1 MGNAEYMGIV
11 ESQLLFNQE
20 GDHFPVCLARHLHFS
35 SLGWPTYHARLR
47 LTPQPPLM
55 LKLIPGMDTVDTMD
69 TDHMDTI
76 DPTVTDTGVERRGK
90 LSPPLMLRL
99 IPGMDTMAV
108 TTDTDP
114 TTDTTDTDTDTGVER
129 RGKLM
134 LPLTLPLMPKLIPG
148 MDTMAV
154 TTDTE
159 DLMVTTDLMDMP
171 TGVR

>member
-1 MGNAEYMGIV
+1 MGIV

-76 DPTVTDTGVERRGK
+76 DPT
-90 LSPPLMLRL
+90 
-99 IPGMDTMAV
+99 
-108 TTDTDP
+108 
-114 TTDTTDTDTDTGVER
+114 DTDTGAER

-134 LPLTLPLMPKLIPG
+134 LSLTLPLMPKPIPG

-159 DLMVTTDLMDMP
+159 DLMVTTDLTDMP

>member
-1 MGNAEYMGIV
+1 MGIV

-35 SLGWPTYHARLR
+35 SLGWPTYHARLK

-55 LKLIPGMDTVDTMD
+55 LKLIPGMDTVDTID

-90 LSPPLMLRL
+90 LSPPLRL

-114 TTDTTDTDTDTGVER
+114 TTDTTDTDTDTGAER
-129 RGKLM
+129 RGKLKLN
-134 LPLTLPLMPKLIPG
+134 LPLPLKPRPIPG

-159 DLMVTTDLMDMP
+159 DLMVTTDLTDMP

>member
-1 MGNAEYMGIV
+1 MGIV

-55 LKLIPGMDTVDTMD
+55 LKLIPGMDTLDTMD

-76 DPTVTDTGVERRGK
+76 DPTVTDTG
-90 LSPPLMLRL
+90 
-99 IPGMDTMAV
+99 A
-108 TTDTDP
+108 
-114 TTDTTDTDTDTGVER
+114 ER

-134 LPLTLPLMPKLIPG
+134 LSLTLPLMPKPIPG

-159 DLMVTTDLMDMP
+159 DLMVTTDLTDMP

>member
-1 MGNAEYMGIV
+1 MGIV
-11 ESQLLFNQE
+11 DSQLLFKQE

-35 SLGWPTYHARLR
+35 SLGWPTYHARLK
-47 LTPQPPLM
+47 LTLYPKLM
-55 LKLIPGMDTVDTMD
+55 P
-69 TDHMDTI
+69 
-76 DPTVTDTGVERRGK
+76 
-90 LSPPLMLRL
+90 RL
-99 IPGMDTMAV
+99 IPGMDTMVV

-129 RGKLM
+129 RGKLKLS
-134 LPLTLPLMPKLIPG
+134 LPLPLKPKPKPIPG

-159 DLMVTTDLMDMP
+159 DLMVTTDLTDMP

>member
-1 MGNAEYMGIV
+1 MGIV

-47 LTPQPPLM
+47 LTLQPPLM
-55 LKLIPGMDTVDTMD
+55 LKLIPGMDTLDTMD

-90 LSPPLMLRL
+90 LMLPLTLPLMPKP
-99 IPGMDTMAV
+99 IPGMDIMAV

-114 TTDTTDTDTDTGVER
+114 GVER

-134 LPLTLPLMPKLIPG
+134 LPLTLPLMP
-148 MDTMAV
+148 
-154 TTDTE
+154 
-159 DLMVTTDLMDMP
+159 
-171 TGVR
+171 

>member
-1 MGNAEYMGIV
+1 MGIV

-20 GDHFPVCLARHLHFS
+20 GDHFPLCLARHLHFS

-47 LTPQPPLM
+47 LTLQPPLM
-55 LKLIPGMDTVDTMD
+55 LKLIPGMDTLDTMD

-76 DPTVTDTGVERRGK
+76 DPTVTDTG
-90 LSPPLMLRL
+90 
-99 IPGMDTMAV
+99 A
-108 TTDTDP
+108 
-114 TTDTTDTDTDTGVER
+114 ER

-134 LPLTLPLMPKLIPG
+134 LSLTLPLMPKPIPG

-159 DLMVTTDLMDMP
+159 ALMVTTDLTDMP

>member
-1 MGNAEYMGIV
+1 MGIV

-90 LSPPLMLRL
+90 LSPPLMLML

-129 RGKLM
+129 RGKLN
-134 LPLTLPLMPKLIPG
+134 LPLPLKPRPIPG

-159 DLMVTTDLMDMP
+159 DLMVTTDLTDMP

>member
-1 MGNAEYMGIV
+1 MGIV
-11 ESQLLFNQE
+11 ESQLLLNQE

-47 LTPQPPLM
+47 LTLQPPLM
-55 LKLIPGMDTVDTMD
+55 LRLIPGMDTVDTMD

-90 LSPPLMLRL
+90 LSLPLRL

>member
-1 MGNAEYMGIV
+1 MGIV

-55 LKLIPGMDTVDTMD
+55 LKLIPGMDTLDTMD
-69 TDHMDTI
+69 TDH
-76 DPTVTDTGVERRGK
+76 
-90 LSPPLMLRL
+90 
-99 IPGMDTMAV
+99 MDTMAV

-114 TTDTTDTDTDTGVER
+114 TTDTTDTDTDTGAER

-134 LPLTLPLMPKLIPG
+134 LSLTLPLMPKLIPG

-159 DLMVTTDLMDMP
+159 DLMVTTDLTDMP

>member
-1 MGNAEYMGIV
+1 MGIV

-55 LKLIPGMDTVDTMD
+55 LKLIPGMDTLDTMD
-69 TDHMDTI
+69 TDH
-76 DPTVTDTGVERRGK
+76 
-90 LSPPLMLRL
+90 
-99 IPGMDTMAV
+99 MDTMAV

-114 TTDTTDTDTDTGVER
+114 TTDTTDTDTDTGAER

-134 LPLTLPLMPKLIPG
+134 LSLPLMPKLIPG

-159 DLMVTTDLMDMP
+159 DLMVTTDL
-171 TGVR
+171 

>member
-1 MGNAEYMGIV
+1 MGIV

-35 SLGWPTYHARLR
+35 SLAWPTYHARLR
-47 LTPQPPLM
+47 LTLQ
-55 LKLIPGMDTVDTMD
+55 
-69 TDHMDTI
+69 
-76 DPTVTDTGVERRGK
+76 
-90 LSPPLMLRL
+90 PPLMLRL

>member
-1 MGNAEYMGIV
+1 MGIV

-47 LTPQPPLM
+47 LTLQPPLM
-55 LKLIPGMDTVDTMD
+55 LRLIPGMDTVDTMD
-69 TDHMDTI
+69 TTDT
-76 DPTVTDTGVERRGK
+76 VTGVERRGK
-90 LSPPLMLRL
+90 LSLPLLLMLMPPLMLRL

-129 RGKLM
+129 RGKLS
-134 LPLTLPLMPKLIPG
+134 LPL
-148 MDTMAV
+148 
-154 TTDTE
+154 
-159 DLMVTTDLMDMP
+159 
-171 TGVR
+171 

>member
-1 MGNAEYMGIV
+1 MGIV

-55 LKLIPGMDTVDTMD
+55 LKLIPGMDTLDTMD

-129 RGKLM
+129 RGKLK
-134 LPLTLPLMPKLIPG
+134 PDPKPIPG

-154 TTDTE
+154 TTDT
-159 DLMVTTDLMDMP
+159 DPTTD
-171 TGVR
+171 TT

>member
-1 MGNAEYMGIV
+1 MGIV

-55 LKLIPGMDTVDTMD
+55 LKLIPGMDTM
-69 TDHMDTI
+69 
-76 DPTVTDTGVERRGK
+76 E
-90 LSPPLMLRL
+90 
-99 IPGMDTMAV
+99 V

-114 TTDTTDTDTDTGVER
+114 TTDTTDTDTDTGAER

-134 LPLTLPLMPKLIPG
+134 LSLTLPLMPKPIPG

-159 DLMVTTDLMDMP
+159 DLMVTTDLTDMP

>member
-1 MGNAEYMGIV
+1 MGIV

-47 LTPQPPLM
+47 LTLQPPLM
-55 LKLIPGMDTVDTMD
+55 LRLIPG
-69 TDHMDTI
+69 MDTI

-90 LSPPLMLRL
+90 LSLPLLLMLMPPLMLRL

-129 RGKLM
+129 RGKLS
-134 LPLTLPLMPKLIPG
+134 PP
-148 MDTMAV
+148 
-154 TTDTE
+154 
-159 DLMVTTDLMDMP
+159 
-171 TGVR
+171 

>member
-1 MGNAEYMGIV
+1 MGIV

-47 LTPQPPLM
+47 LTLQPPLM
-55 LKLIPGMDTVDTMD
+55 LRLIPGMDTVDTMD

-76 DPTVTDTGVERRGK
+76 DPTVTDTGVERRG
-90 LSPPLMLRL
+90 RL

-159 DLMVTTDLMDMP
+159 DLMVTTDLTDMP

>member
-1 MGNAEYMGIV
+1 MGV

-47 LTPQPPLM
+47 LTLQPPLM
-55 LKLIPGMDTVDTMD
+55 LKLIPGMDTLDTM
-69 TDHMDTI
+69 
-76 DPTVTDTGVERRGK
+76 
-90 LSPPLMLRL
+90 
-99 IPGMDTMAV
+99 
-108 TTDTDP
+108 DTDP

-159 DLMVTTDLMDMP
+159 DLMVTTDLTDMP

>member
-1 MGNAEYMGIV
+1 MGIV

-76 DPTVTDTGVERRGK
+76 DPTVTDTV
-90 LSPPLMLRL
+90 
-99 IPGMDTMAV
+99 AV

-114 TTDTTDTDTDTGVER
+114 TTDTTDTDTDTGAER

-134 LPLTLPLMPKLIPG
+134 LS
-148 MDTMAV
+148 
-154 TTDTE
+154 
-159 DLMVTTDLMDMP
+159 
-171 TGVR
+171 

>member
-1 MGNAEYMGIV
+1 MGIV

-55 LKLIPGMDTVDTMD
+55 LKLIPGMDTLDTMD

-90 LSPPLMLRL
+90 LMLMPPLMLRL
-99 IPGMDTMAV
+99 IPGMDT
-108 TTDTDP
+108 
-114 TTDTTDTDTDTGVER
+114 TDTDTDTGAER

-134 LPLTLPLMPKLIPG
+134 LSLTLPLMPKPIPG
-148 MDTMAV
+148 
-154 TTDTE
+154 
-159 DLMVTTDLMDMP
+159 
-171 TGVR
+171 

>member
-1 MGNAEYMGIV
+1 MGIV

-55 LKLIPGMDTVDTMD
+55 LMLM
-69 TDHMDTI
+69 
-76 DPTVTDTGVERRGK
+76 
-90 LSPPLMLRL
+90 PPLMLRL

-114 TTDTTDTDTDTGVER
+114 TTDTTDTDMDTGVER

-159 DLMVTTDLMDMP
+159 DLMVTTDLTDMP

>member
-1 MGNAEYMGIV
+1 
-11 ESQLLFNQE
+11 
-20 GDHFPVCLARHLHFS
+20 
-35 SLGWPTYHARLR
+35 
-47 LTPQPPLM
+47 M
-55 LKLIPGMDTVDTMD
+55 LKLIPGMDTLDTMD

-90 LSPPLMLRL
+90 LMLPLTLPLMPKP
-99 IPGMDTMAV
+99 IPGMDIMAV
-108 TTDTDP
+108 

-159 DLMVTTDLMDMP
+159 DLMVTTDLTDMP

>member
-1 MGNAEYMGIV
+1 MGIV

-55 LKLIPGMDTVDTMD
+55 LKLIPGMDTLDTMD

-90 LSPPLMLRL
+90 LRP
-99 IPGMDTMAV
+99 
-108 TTDTDP
+108 
-114 TTDTTDTDTDTGVER
+114 
-129 RGKLM
+129 
-134 LPLTLPLMPKLIPG
+134 PLTLPLMPKPIPG

-159 DLMVTTDLMDMP
+159 DLMVTTDLTDMP

>member
-1 MGNAEYMGIV
+1 MGIV

-55 LKLIPGMDTVDTMD
+55 LKLIPGMDTLDTMD

-90 LSPPLMLRL
+90 LMLSLTLPLMPKP

-114 TTDTTDTDTDTGVER
+114 TTDTTDTD
-129 RGKLM
+129 
-134 LPLTLPLMPKLIPG
+134 

-159 DLMVTTDLMDMP
+159 DLMVTTDLTDMP

>member
-1 MGNAEYMGIV
+1 MGIV

-76 DPTVTDTGVERRGK
+76 DPTVTDTRVERRGK
-90 LSPPLMLRL
+90 LSPPLMLML

-114 TTDTTDTDTDTGVER
+114 TTDTTDTDTDTGAER
-129 RGKLM
+129 RVA
-134 LPLTLPLMPKLIPG
+134 
-148 MDTMAV
+148 DAV
-154 TTDTE
+154 ADATADAE
-159 DLMVTTDLMDMP
+159 ADP
-171 TGVR
+171 WYGYYGGYYGYRRPYGYYRPYGYAYWG

>member
-1 MGNAEYMGIV
+1 MGIV

-47 LTPQPPLM
+47 LTL
-55 LKLIPGMDTVDTMD
+55 L
-69 TDHMDTI
+69 
-76 DPTVTDTGVERRGK
+76 
-90 LSPPLMLRL
+90 PPLMLRL

-129 RGKLM
+129 RG
-134 LPLTLPLMPKLIPG
+134 TLMPKLIPG

-154 TTDTE
+154 TSDTE

-171 TGVR
+171 TGV

>member
-1 MGNAEYMGIV
+1 MGIV

-47 LTPQPPLM
+47 LTLQPPLM
-55 LKLIPGMDTVDTMD
+55 LKLIPGMDTLDTMD

-76 DPTVTDTGVERRGK
+76 DPTVTDTGVERRG
-90 LSPPLMLRL
+90 RL
-99 IPGMDTMAV
+99 IPGTDIMAV

-134 LPLTLPLMPKLIPG
+134 LPLTLPLMPKPIPG

-154 TTDTE
+154 TTDTD
-159 DLMVTTDLMDMP
+159 DLMVTTDLTDMP

>member
-1 MGNAEYMGIV
+1 MGIV

-55 LKLIPGMDTVDTMD
+55 LKLIPGMDMLVTTD
-69 TDHMDTI
+69 TDHTTDTT
-76 DPTVTDTGVERRGK
+76 DTDTDTGAERRGK
-90 LSPPLMLRL
+90 LMLSLTLPLMPKP

-114 TTDTTDTDTDTGVER
+114 TTDTTDTD
-129 RGKLM
+129 M
-134 LPLTLPLMPKLIPG
+134 
-148 MDTMAV
+148 
-154 TTDTE
+154 
-159 DLMVTTDLMDMP
+159 
-171 TGVR
+171 